1 MASPRPTGA
10 AAVKG
15 LFPPPLVT
23 CSVPL
28 AVLLS
33 LATPAAA
40 QSPPFERIF
49 PYPRAEVEKAT
60 VELHSTAS
68 GRLPILDGFVAK
80 GDQPLDHYERGYY
93 QCEVQVIA
101 AAQGGTLVRVTA
113 KITAWYRD
121 PNLAQSGYRVLP
133 SNGRLET
140 DLLDRLDEA
149 LLRETGSSTSS
160 PHQTPLHTEPNAAG
174 SAPPQQTARNSPAN
188 HSAVL
193 PSASPPSTPAPV
205 VPRPRE
211 EPLAQAPTDGDL
223 NSLKQRREQTEQRM
237 EELSGDIQHLEEILQ
252 NQAHPA
258 DLAIVRKPGT
268 PVMARPQAGAPTLF
282 SADAEDEFP
291 ILENAGAWVQVQIS
305 GASRG
310 WIRRADLDLP
320 DGLAGNSK
328 KAGASSSAHDAAF
341 RVAREE
347 TNSFT
352 GDWKPLHG
360 KTVRILW
367 IEPTSTVGKSP
378 SARAKRD
385 FAKSLFLNTYKE
397 ISSPGQTVAGIVVV
411 FDTADGG
418 QIAVTLET
426 LKRWQGGS
434 LSEDS
439 FWQQCSIDP
448 PELLENPAN

>member
-1 MASPRPTGA
+1 M
-10 AAVKG
+10 KK
-15 LFPPPLVT
+15 LFPPPLVA

-28 AVLLS
+28 AVLLL
-33 LATPAAA
+33 LATSTAA
-40 QSPPFERIF
+40 QSPPLERIF
-49 PYPRAEVEKAT
+49 PYPRPEVEKASA
-60 VELHSTAS
+60 ELHSTSS
-68 GRLPILDGFVAK
+68 GRLPILDGFVTK

-93 QCEVQVIA
+93 QCEVQVISA
-101 AAQGGTLVRVTA
+101 SQAGTLVRVTA

-121 PNLAQSGYRVLP
+121 RNLAQSGYRVLP

-140 DLLDRLDEA
+140 DLLDRLDDA
-149 LLRETGSSTSS
+149 LLRETGSSTPS
-160 PHQTPLHTEPNAAG
+160 PHQTPLNSEANGAG
-174 SAPPQQTARNSPAN
+174 SVRNSPAN
-188 HSAVL
+188 PSAAL
-193 PSASPPSTPAPV
+193 PTASPPSTPAV
-205 VPRPRE
+205 VAAPRPPV
-211 EPLAQAPTDGDL
+211 EPLAQAPTDADL
-223 NSLKQRREQTEQRM
+223 NSLKQRREQAEQRM
-237 EELSGDIQHLEEILQ
+237 EELSSDVQHLEEILQ
-252 NQAHPA
+252 NQAHPT
-258 DLAIVRKPGT
+258 DLAIVRRPGT
-268 PVMARPQAGAPTLF
+268 PVMARPQAGAPALF

-291 ILENAGAWVQVQIS
+291 ILENAGAWLQVQIS

-320 DGLAGNSK
+320 GGLAGNSG
-328 KAGASSSAHDAAF
+328 KAGAPGPPHDAAF

-347 TNSFT
+347 TNNFT

-367 IEPTSTVGKSP
+367 AEPASTVGKSP

-385 FAKSLFLNTYKE
+385 FAKSVFLNAYKE

-426 LKRWQGGS
+426 LKLWQGGS
-434 LSEDS
+434 LSEAS

-448 PELLENPAN
+448 PELFENPAN